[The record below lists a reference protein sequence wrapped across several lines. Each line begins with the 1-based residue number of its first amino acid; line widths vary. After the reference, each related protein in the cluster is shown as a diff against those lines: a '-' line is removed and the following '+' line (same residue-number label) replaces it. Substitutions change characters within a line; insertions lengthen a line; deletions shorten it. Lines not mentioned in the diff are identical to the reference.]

1 MKYRIIFI
9 CLVFVVVSAA
19 KSQGTKLSLQQ
30 AIETALKNNI
40 LTNQSEL
47 QMRTA
52 EINYTQAKNNRLPS
66 VEGGYN
72 YGFNSGRSIDPFTN
86 GYINQQLTSSNV
98 NAQAGLPVFGG
109 FQLKNSIRQNEAA
122 FATATMEW
130 QQRKDELTLQVIL
143 AYLQILNNEDALAL
157 AKQQAAVTKQ
167 QVARLEIISKE
178 GATQPANVSD
188 LKGQYAG
195 DELAMINAEN
205 SLEGSIVSLTQLM
218 NITYDAN
225 LKVDRNGF
233 NDDVKM
239 YVETPDEIYTVS
251 LQKLASVKAIENRV
265 KSSDLAVKV
274 AAGGFYPV
282 VSLYGVL
289 NTNYSSAAMLNKNV
303 GFTEVPS
310 SDYVTVNGSNLKV
323 ITRQNNFSN
332 QKIKYGSQL
341 NNNLSSAYG
350 LSVRIPLFNSF
361 KTRSNVSIAKNEAKN
376 NRLIADNIK
385 YQLRQAVEQAYINI
399 TATYKRYTVLQ
410 QQADA
415 YGESF
420 RISGIRFENGVIN
433 SPEYLIAKNNL
444 DRTRATIIT
453 TRYEYLLRMK
463 VLDFYMGKLNY

>member
-1 MKYRIIFI
+1 
-9 CLVFVVVSAA
+9 
-19 KSQGTKLSLQQ
+19 
-30 AIETALKNNI
+30 
-40 LTNQSEL
+40 
-47 QMRTA
+47 MRTA

-98 NAQAGLPVFGG
+98 NAQAALPVFGG

-178 GATQPANVSD
+178 GATQPANLSD

-195 DELAMINAEN
+195 DELAIITAEN
-205 SLEGSIVSLTQLM
+205 SLESSIVSLTQLM
-218 NITYDAN
+218 NVNYDAN
-225 LKVDRNGF
+225 LKVNRNGF
-233 NDDVKM
+233 SDEVKM
-239 YVETPDEIYTVS
+239 YVETPDEIYAVS
-251 LQKLASVKAIENRV
+251 LQKLASVKASDNRV

-310 SDYVTVNGSNLKV
+310 SDYVTVNGSKLQV
-323 ITRQNNFSN
+323 ITRQNNYNN

-399 TATYKRYTVLQ
+399 TATFKRYTVLQ

>member
-1 MKYRIIFI
+1 MKRRIIFI
-9 CLVFVVVSAA
+9 NLFFVVVMAA
-19 KSQGTKLSLQQ
+19 KSQDTKLSLQQ

-40 LTNQSEL
+40 LTKQSEL

-52 EINYTQAKNNRLPS
+52 EINYRQAKNNRLPS

-72 YGFNSGRSIDPFTN
+72 YGLNSGRSIDPFTN
-86 GYINQQLTSSNV
+86 DYINQQLTSSNV

-195 DELAMINAEN
+195 DELAIINTEN
-205 SLEGSIVSLTQLM
+205 NLASSIFSLSQLM
-218 NITYDAN
+218 NVVYEAN
-225 LKVDRNGF
+225 LKMDRDGF
-233 NDDVKM
+233 NDEVKS
-239 YVETPDEIYTVS
+239 YVAMPNEIYAAS
-251 LQKLASVKAIENRV
+251 LQKLASIKAAEYKV
-265 KSSDLAVKV
+265 KSSEMAVKV

-282 VSLYGVL
+282 VALYGVL
-289 NTNYSSAAMLNKNV
+289 NTNYSSAAMLNKNI
-303 GFTEVPS
+303 GFTEVPGT
-310 SDYVTVNGSNLKV
+310 DYVAVNGSNLPV
-323 ITRQNNFSN
+323 ITRQNNFSS
-332 QKIKYGSQL
+332 QKIKYGNQL
-341 NNNLSSAYG
+341 NNNLSGAYG
-350 LSVRIPLFNSF
+350 LSVRIPLLNTF
-361 KTRSNVSIAKNEAKN
+361 KTRSNVSIARNEEKNSK
-376 NRLIADNIK
+376 LIADNIK

-399 TATYKRYTVLQ
+399 TATYKRYKVLQ

-463 VLDFYMGKLNY
+463 VLDFYMGKLSY

>member
-1 MKYRIIFI
+1 MKLRIIFI
-9 CLVFVVVSAA
+9 CLLFVVVLIA
-19 KSQGTKLSLQQ
+19 KSQGTQLSLQQ

-40 LTNQSEL
+40 LTNQSQL

-52 EINYTQAKNNRLPS
+52 EINYKQAKNDRLPS
-66 VEGGYN
+66 VETGYN

-86 GYINQQLTSSNV
+86 GYINQQLNSSNV
-98 NAQAGLPVFGG
+98 NAQAALPVFGG

-157 AKQQAAVTKQ
+157 ARQQAAVTKQ

-205 SLEGSIVSLTQLM
+205 SLESSIVSLTQLM

-239 YVETPDEIYTVS
+239 YVETPDEIYMVA

-289 NTNYSSAAMLNKNV
+289 NTNYSSAAMLNKNL
-303 GFTEVPS
+303 GFTEVTT
-310 SDYVTVNGSNLKV
+310 SDYVTVNGSNLPV
-323 ITRQNNFSN
+323 ITRQNNFSS
-332 QKIKYGSQL
+332 QKIRYGSQL

-350 LSVRIPLFNSF
+350 LSIRIPLFNSF

-385 YQLRQAVEQAYINI
+385 YQLRQAVEQAFINI
-399 TATYKRYTVLQ
+399 TATYKRYAVLKE
-410 QQADA
+410 QADA

>member
-1 MKYRIIFI
+1 MKRRIIFI
-9 CLVFVVVSAA
+9 CLLFVGVSAV
-19 KSQGTKLSLQQ
+19 KSQTTKLSLQQ
-30 AIETALKNNI
+30 AIEIALKNNI
-40 LTNQSEL
+40 LTKQSEL

-98 NAQAGLPVFGG
+98 NAQAALPVFGG

-195 DELAMINAEN
+195 DELAIITAEN
-205 SLEGSIVSLTQLM
+205 SLESSIVSLTQLM
-218 NITYDAN
+218 NVNYDAN
-225 LKVDRNGF
+225 LKVNRNGF
-233 NDDVKM
+233 SDEVKM
-239 YVETPDEIYTVS
+239 YVETPDEIYAVS
-251 LQKLASVKAIENRV
+251 LQKLASVKASDNRV

-310 SDYVTVNGSNLKV
+310 SDYVTVNGSKLQV
-323 ITRQNNFSN
+323 ITRQNNYNN
-332 QKIKYGSQL
+332 QKIQYGSQL

-399 TATYKRYTVLQ
+399 TATFKRYTVLQ